1 MTSSL
6 SLPPQNIWTR
16 LRYLKRSNIYKAIRP
31 YTLACKVD
39 EGFPTNNLLFE
50 EGPLEHLTD
59 IRGLKSGEVTLEKN
73 GFTMIQHRFEQS
85 TADEEAIKEPGG
97 YLDAIKQLARDV
109 LSAEGVQ
116 VEQVKVINWV
126 VSISPSTSNSA
137 RDVTIADLVKQFRT
151 AKKDEM
157 FANADMTGQDFR
169 AFAPDTYVHND
180 CNYYGGDKRIRALLG
195 AETDT
200 ILASKR
206 VRLINVWKPI
216 NNPVEDCQLAICDA
230 STVQHD
236 KCIHGDFVVTPD
248 YISQTNYAAPC
259 EEQKWYWLSSQQTD
273 EVILFKQHDTEE
285 LSSTRYCPHTAFWR
299 NDPYKCRVPRES
311 IEVRTLVICSD

>member
-1 MTSSL
+1 MTSSVF
-6 SLPPQNIWTR
+6 LPSQNIWTR
-16 LRYLKRSNIYKAIRP
+16 LRYLKRSKIYKAIRP

-59 IRGLKSGEVTLEKN
+59 IRGLDPGQVTLEKN
-73 GFTMIQHRFEQS
+73 GFTTIQHKFEQS
-85 TADEEAIKEPGG
+85 TANEEAIKEPGG
-97 YLDAIKQLARDV
+97 YLDAIQQLARDV
-109 LSAEGVQ
+109 LTAEGVQ

-126 VSISPSTSNSA
+126 
-137 RDVTIADLVKQFRT
+137 FRT

-206 VRLINVWKPI
+206 VRLINFWKPI

-236 KCIHGDFVVTPD
+236 KCIHGDFIVNPD

-259 EEQKWYWLSSQQTD
+259 EEQKWYWLSNQQID
-273 EVILFKQHDTEE
+273 EVIIFKQHDTEE
-285 LSSTRYCPHTAFWR
+285 RSSTRYCPHTAFWR
-299 NDPYKCRVPRES
+299 NDPHKCSVQRES
-311 IEVRTLVICSD
+311 IEVRILVVCSN